1 MELKELLSLHLVGI
15 SYPWISHNSSFYSLT
30 GFELHTDWYTTSC
43 YDSIGP
49 LQNTGCPGSHYI
61 TVWMLPFSFNIG
73 SRDVIHKK
81 RTKFSILRVDG
92 RESFTSFANA
102 HILRQNLYCFQI
114 YIYILL
120 FYMIIWFLPTRCLLW
135 LTLWLKYFFLPW
147 NYSQLNLLRP
157 D

>member
-1 MELKELLSLHLVGI
+1 MELNGFLSLHLVGI

-30 GFELHTDWYTTSC
+30 GFELHTDWYSTSC

-61 TVWMLPFSFNIG
+61 AVWMLPFSFNIG

-102 HILRQNLYCFQI
+102 HIFRQNLYCFQI
-114 YIYILL
+114 YIYSFILYDHMIFAHKMSFMTYSMTEIFFFTMKL
-120 FYMIIWFLPTRCLLW
+120 FST
-135 LTLWLKYFFLPW
+135 
-147 NYSQLNLLRP
+147 
-157 D
+157 

>member
-30 GFELHTDWYTTSC
+30 GFELHTDWYSTSC

-92 RESFTSFANA
+92 LESFTSFANA

-114 YIYILL
+114 YIYSFILYDHMIFAHKMSFMTYSMTEIFFFTMKL
-120 FYMIIWFLPTRCLLW
+120 FST
-135 LTLWLKYFFLPW
+135 
-147 NYSQLNLLRP
+147 
-157 D
+157 